1 MQTRDVVIV
10 DAVRTPIGRA
20 FKGAFAKTRS
30 DDLGAWAIEGL
41 LKRTGLDPKHVEDA
55 LIGCAMTE
63 GPQGYNVARQVALL
77 GGLPDSSGA
86 ATINR
91 FCSSSAYAMS
101 VAHNTIANGQADC
114 IVAGGVETMSMIP
127 MVGLTPEQYVNPRM
141 WDSRKTYYNAMGI
154 TAEEVAKRYRV
165 TREDMD
171 KWGVRSHNRA
181 EQAQKNGLFDGEIV
195 PVTVPGPDGKPVLV
209 SKDEGI
215 RAGATYEATSQLK
228 PAFIPN
234 GGSVT
239 AGNASQMSDGAS
251 MSLIVSKQFADQHGL
266 KAKARILGAS
276 VAGVEAEVMGIG
288 PIPAVTKL
296 LKQTGKKVSDLK
308 QFEINEAFASQVL
321 ASIRALGV
329 PEDIVNPNGGAIAL
343 GHPLGASGGRIA
355 AHILNNLHRRGGGL
369 AVETMC
375 VGGGQGFAMLL
386 EVY

>member
-41 LKRTGLDPKHVEDA
+41 LKRTGLDPKHVQDA

-101 VAHNTIANGQADC
+101 VAHNTIAMGQADC
-114 IVAGGVETMSMIP
+114 IVAGGVETMSLIP
-127 MVGLTPEQYVNPRM
+127 MVGMTPELYVNPRM
-141 WDSRKTYYNAMGI
+141 WSARKTYYNAMGL
-154 TAEEVAKRYRV
+154 TAEEVAKRYSI
-165 TREDMD
+165 TRQDMD

-181 EQAQKNGLFDGEIV
+181 EAAQKSGLFDAEIH
-195 PVTVPGPDGKPVLV
+195 PVTVPGPDGAAVTV
-209 SKDEGI
+209 TRDEGI
-215 RAGATYEATSQLK
+215 RYGSTLEATAGLK
-228 PAFIPN
+228 PAFLPT
-234 GGSVT
+234 GVVT
-239 AGNASQMSDGAS
+239 AGNASQMSDGAA
-251 MSLIVSKQFADQHGL
+251 MSLIVSAKFAEQHGL
-266 KAKARILGAS
+266 KPRARILGAA

-288 PIPAVTKL
+288 PIPAVQAL

-329 PEDIVNPNGGAIAL
+329 PEDLVNPNGGAIAL
-343 GHPLGASGGRIA
+343 GHPLGASGTRIA
-355 AHILNNLHRRGGGL
+355 AHILNNLHRKGGGL